1 MKTVNLFK
9 ASFVFAAVSF
19 SSLSFAGEAKVA
31 WPNPQDYTDIA
42 SDDGP
47 QQAFQD
53 SLFSYLD
60 DEFARQA
67 KRLPD
72 GSMLAVT
79 VSNFDMAGQMRVGRD
94 GEPVRE
100 IQALWYPQMTV
111 SYELSDASGAVIS
124 QQQGMV
130 YAQQDFYNANSAMR
144 QSEQNASSNEFYF
157 EGAMVRQWFYDTFF
171 EKDKK

>member
-1 MKTVNLFK
+1 MRMNPLSC
-9 ASFVFAAVSF
+9 ALFAAV
-19 SSLSFAGEAKVA
+19 LMIPAVTFAGEAKVTWLNA
-31 WPNPQDYTDIA
+31 QDYTDIA

-60 DEFARQA
+60 EEFTRQA

-72 GSMLAVT
+72 GSVLNVT
-79 VSNFDMAGQMRVGRD
+79 VTNFDMAGQMRVGPD
-94 GEPVRE
+94 GNPVRE

-111 SYELSDASGAVIS
+111 NYQLTDATGAVIS

-130 YAQQDFYNANSAMR
+130 YAQQDYYNANSAMR
-144 QSEQNASSNEFYF
+144 QSEQNATSNEFYF
-157 EGAMVRQWFYDTFF
+157 EDAMVRQWFYNTFF
-171 EKDKK
+171 EKKK

>member
-1 MKTVNLFK
+1 MRIKSLACLF
-9 ASFVFAAVSF
+9 FAAVSVVPAVA
-19 SSLSFAGEAKVA
+19 FAGEAKVT
-31 WPNPQDYTDIA
+31 WLNPQSYVDIA

-60 DEFARQA
+60 DEFTRQA

-72 GSMLAVT
+72 GSVLNVT
-79 VSNFDMAGQMRVGRD
+79 VTNFDMAGQMRQGRD
-94 GEPVRE
+94 GNPVRE

-111 SYELSDASGAVIS
+111 NYQLTDASGAIVS

-144 QSEQNASSNEFYF
+144 QSQQNSTSNEFYF
-157 EGAMVRQWFYDTFF
+157 EDAMVRQWFYDTFF
-171 EKDKK
+171 EKKK

>member
-1 MKTVNLFK
+1 MHMKQLVRTLVVAISMVPLA
-9 ASFVFAAVSF
+9 AS
-19 SSLSFAGEAKVA
+19 AGEAKVT
-31 WPNPQDYTDIA
+31 WQNPQDYTDIV

-72 GSMLAVT
+72 GSVLNVT
-79 VSNFDMAGQMRVGRD
+79 VTNFDMAGRVENG
-94 GEPVRE
+94 VRE

-111 SYELSDASGAVIS
+111 NYQLLDATGAVS
-124 QQQGMV
+124 SEQQGVV
-130 YAQQDFYNANSAMR
+130 YAQQDYYNANSALR
-144 QSEQNASSNEFYF
+144 QSEQNATSNEFYF
-157 EGAMVRQWFYDTFF
+157 EDAMVRQWFYETFF
-171 EKDKK
+171 EKHKSH

>member
-1 MKTVNLFK
+1 MRIKSLAGLFL
-9 ASFVFAAVSF
+9 AAVAVIPAVT
-19 SSLSFAGEAKVA
+19 FAGEAKVT
-31 WPNPQDYTDIA
+31 WLNPQNYVDVA

-47 QQAFQD
+47 QLAFQD

-60 DEFARQA
+60 DEFTRQA

-72 GSMLAVT
+72 GSVLNVT
-79 VSNFDMAGQMRVGRD
+79 VTDFDMAGQMREGRD
-94 GEPVRE
+94 GNPVRE

-111 SYELSDASGAVIS
+111 NYQLTDASGAIVS

-144 QSEQNASSNEFYF
+144 QAQQNATSNEFYF
-157 EGAMVRQWFYDTFF
+157 EDAMVRQWFFNTFF
-171 EKDKK
+171 EKKK